1 MVEINN
7 SKKDLEKNYPT
18 LILLSKINRIYG
30 ISIMACFLA
39 IILIVNLANKYI
51 ASIAV
56 SIWLIILGI
65 FCFVGFYI
73 VNKYSKKCT
82 EELIKRNKEFA
93 KSDSKL
99 LQYSAKKTIAIGQ
112 FGLKH
117 PGILKFNRIVMLI
130 GGIWSFLLGIFCLYA
145 VLI

>member
-1 MVEINN
+1 
-7 SKKDLEKNYPT
+7 
-18 LILLSKINRIYG
+18 
-30 ISIMACFLA
+30 MACFIA
-39 IILIVNLANKYI
+39 IIVIVNLVNEYI

-65 FCFVGFYI
+65 FCIFGFYI
-73 VNKYSKKCT
+73 VNKYSKKAT
-82 EELIKRNKEFA
+82 EEFIKRNKEFA

-99 LQYSAKKTIAIGQ
+99 LQYSAKTTIAIGQ

-117 PGILKFNRIVMLI
+117 LGILKFNRIVMLI
-130 GGIWSFLLGIFCLYA
+130 GGILSFLLGIFCLYA